1 MFSLGFMIPMWVW
14 GLEDNYFLLKNIYT
28 SIIASFLSDTVQNM
42 NIKKCI
48 QFFTI
53 SPKIFKMNVYSSKK
67 ISWCEQNI
75 RFLKIIEYETINDL
89 LKTHT
94 NNLPAQ

>member
-1 MFSLGFMIPMWVW
+1 MQ
-14 GLEDNYFLLKNIYT
+14 DR
-28 SIIASFLSDTVQNM
+28 
-42 NIKKCI
+42 NIKNCI

-53 SPKIFKMNVYSSKK
+53 SPKIPKMNVYSSKK
-67 ISWCEQNI
+67 ISWSEQNI